1 MGLTFHPIWG
11 ILYLYPIWGIKSS
24 KRSADNL
31 NRRKEKNMRGILIGA
46 IHKKG
51 TFTDDN
57 GKSIDYDN
65 LVLQVQKPIENKLA
79 DDSNFVQGVGYTIA
93 NYCKCAWSERG
104 NVFGKDVSMKD
115 IGELVGTE
123 IQYFYNDKKKLEA
136 VII

>member
-1 MGLTFHPIWG
+1 MGLTFHSIWG

-24 KRSADNL
+24 KGERITSTAERKKHERNTYRSNPQ
-31 NRRKEKNMRGILIGA
+31 E
-46 IHKKG
+46 G

-93 NYCKCAWSERG
+93 NDCKCAWSERG

>member
-1 MGLTFHPIWG
+1 
-11 ILYLYPIWGIKSS
+11 
-24 KRSADNL
+24 
-31 NRRKEKNMRGILIGA
+31 MRGILIGA

-51 TFTDDN
+51 IFTDDN
-57 GKSIDYDN
+57 SKAIEYDN

-79 DDSNFVQGVGYTIA
+79 DSSNFVEGVGFTVA
-93 NYCKCAWSERG
+93 NDCKCEWSKRAD
-104 NVFGKDVSMKD
+104 VFGKQVSMKD